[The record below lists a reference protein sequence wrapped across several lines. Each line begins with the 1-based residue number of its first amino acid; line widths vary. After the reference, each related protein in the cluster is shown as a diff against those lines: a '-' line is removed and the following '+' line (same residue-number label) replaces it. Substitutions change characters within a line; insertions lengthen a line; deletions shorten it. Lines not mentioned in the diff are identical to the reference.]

1 MVSHFGGRTPKTIRI
16 DNDFVSNYLS
26 RRGRGLPRNDLGGEL
41 SGCRDSHQDFI
52 VNVLPK

>member
-1 MVSHFGGRTPKTIRI
+1 MVTHSRRTPKTIRI

-26 RRGRGLPRNDLGGEL
+26 WRGRGLPRNDLGGEL